1 VSAAAGQASEAPAA
15 AQRDERQTRSRR
27 RIALAGGIAVPIAAA
42 LAITVVG
49 PLAGSSGSES
59 GSDDRGD
66 TALATVERGRLSSQV
81 SETGTLGYAALPD
94 GSPFSVVNHAS
105 GPFTALP
112 STGDVI
118 RCGRPIYRVADEPV
132 VLLCGSTP
140 AYRTLAEGMSGT
152 DVRQLNR
159 NLVALGH
166 ADRSELDPSSDYFG
180 SVTAA
185 ALEELQAELG
195 LDETGALEF
204 DQAVFLPG
212 PLRVTGSSATLGTM
226 ARPGVP
232 IAKATSTRRQVRVDL
247 NASLAADVEDGDRA
261 RITLPDNRTARG
273 AVSRIG
279 SVAGASGAGGSG
291 SDAGS
296 GSESETATTPVYIE
310 LERAN
315 DAGAIDEA
323 PVEVAITTGRVKDAL
338 SVPVTALLARSGG
351 GYAVETVSAGGERD
365 LVPVQLGTFDHEN
378 GLVQVTGS
386 GLEAGLRVVVPAT

>member
-1 VSAAAGQASEAPAA
+1 VSAAAGQSSEAPAA

-59 GSDDRGD
+59 GTDDRGD

-94 GSPFSVVNHAS
+94 GSPFSVVNQAS

-112 STGDVI
+112 SAGDVI

-132 VLLCGSTP
+132 VLLCGRTP
-140 AYRTLAEGMSGT
+140 AYRALAEGMSGP

-159 NLVALGH
+159 NLVALGY
-166 ADRSELDPSSDYFG
+166 ADRSELDPSSGYFG

-185 ALEELQAELG
+185 ALDGLQADLG
-195 LDETGALEF
+195 LDETGTLEF

-232 IAKATSTRRQVRVDL
+232 IAQATSTRRQVRVDL
-247 NASLAADVEDGDRA
+247 GASLAADVEAGDRA

-279 SVAGASGAGGSG
+279 SVAGAG
-291 SDAGS
+291 SD
-296 GSESETATTPVYIE
+296 SETATTPVYIE
-310 LERAN
+310 LELAN

-338 SVPVTALLARSGG
+338 SVPVTALLARAGG
-351 GYAVETVSAGGERD
+351 GYAVETVGAGGERD

-386 GLEAGLRVVVPAT
+386 GLEAGQRVVVPAT

>member
-1 VSAAAGQASEAPAA
+1 VSAAARQASEAPAA
-15 AQRDERQTRSRR
+15 AQRDARQTRSRR
-27 RIALAGGIAVPIAAA
+27 RIALACGIAVPIAAA
-42 LAITVVG
+42 LAIMVVA

-59 GSDDRGD
+59 GSYDRGD
-66 TALATVERGRLSSQV
+66 TALAPVERGRLSSQV
-81 SETGTLGYAALPD
+81 SETGTLGFAALPD
-94 GSPFSVVNHAS
+94 GSPFSVVNQAS

-112 STGDVI
+112 SAGDVI
-118 RCGRPIYRVADEPV
+118 RCGRPIFRVADEPV
-132 VLLCGSTP
+132 LLLCGRTP
-140 AYRTLAEGMSGT
+140 AYRALAEGMSGP

-159 NLVALGH
+159 NLVALGY

-185 ALEELQAELG
+185 ALEGLQAELG

-232 IAKATSTRRQVRVDL
+232 IAQATSTRRQVRVDL
-247 NASLAADVEDGDRA
+247 NASLAADVEVGDRA

-279 SVAGASGAGGSG
+279 SVAGAG
-291 SDAGS
+291 SD
-296 GSESETATTPVYIE
+296 SETATTPVYIE

-315 DAGAIDEA
+315 DAGEIDEA
-323 PVEVAITTGRVKDAL
+323 PVEVAITTGRITDAL

-351 GYAVETVSAGGERD
+351 GYAVETVGARGERD

-386 GLEAGLRVVVPAT
+386 DLEAGQRVVVPAT

>member
-1 VSAAAGQASEAPAA
+1 VSAAARQASEAPAA
-15 AQRDERQTRSRR
+15 AQRDDQQTRSRR

-42 LAITVVG
+42 LAIIVVA

-94 GSPFSVVNHAS
+94 GSPFSVVNQAS

-112 STGDVI
+112 SAGDVI

-132 VLLCGSTP
+132 VLLCGRTP
-140 AYRTLAEGMSGT
+140 AYRALAEGMSGP

-159 NLVALGH
+159 NLVALGY

-185 ALEELQAELG
+185 ALEGLQAELG
-195 LDETGALEF
+195 LDETGTLEL

-232 IAKATSTRRQVRVDL
+232 IAQATSTRRQVRVDL
-247 NASLAADVEDGDRA
+247 NASLAADVEVDDRA

-291 SDAGS
+291 SEAGS
-296 GSESETATTPVYIE
+296 DSESATVPVYIE

-315 DAGAIDEA
+315 EAGAIDEA

-351 GYAVETVSAGGERD
+351 GYAVETVGAVGDRD

-386 GLEAGLRVVVPAT
+386 GLEAGQRVVVPAT

>member
-94 GSPFSVVNHAS
+94 GSPYSVVNQAS

-112 STGDVI
+112 SAGDVI

-132 VLLCGSTP
+132 VLLCGRTP
-140 AYRTLAEGMSGT
+140 AYRALAEGMRGP

-159 NLVALGH
+159 NLVALGY

-180 SVTAA
+180 SATAA
-185 ALEELQAELG
+185 ALEGLQAELG

-212 PLRVTGSSATLGTM
+212 PLRVTGSSATLGAM

-232 IAKATSTRRQVRVDL
+232 IAQATSTRRQVRVDL
-247 NASLAADVEDGDRA
+247 NASLAADVEVGDRA
-261 RITLPDNRTARG
+261 RIRRPDNRTARG

-279 SVAGASGAGGSG
+279 SVAGASGA
-291 SDAGS
+291 DGS
-296 GSESETATTPVYIE
+296 GSEAGSDSETATVPVYIE

-315 DAGAIDEA
+315 DAGSIDEA
-323 PVEVAITTGRVKDAL
+323 PVEVAIITGRVKDAL
-338 SVPVTALLARSGG
+338 SVPVTALLARAGG
-351 GYAVETVSAGGERD
+351 GYAVETVGAGGNRD

-386 GLEAGLRVVVPAT
+386 GLEAGQRVVVPAT

>member
-42 LAITVVG
+42 LAITVVA

-59 GSDDRGD
+59 GSGDRGD

-94 GSPFSVVNHAS
+94 GSPYSVVNQAS

-112 STGDVI
+112 SAGDVI

-132 VLLCGSTP
+132 VLLCGRTP
-140 AYRTLAEGMSGT
+140 AYRALAEGMSGP

-159 NLVALGH
+159 NLVALGY

-180 SVTAA
+180 SATAA
-185 ALEELQAELG
+185 ALEGLQAELG

-232 IAKATSTRRQVRVDL
+232 IAHATSTRRQVRVDL
-247 NASLAADVEDGDRA
+247 NASLAADVEVGDRA

-279 SVAGASGAGGSG
+279 SVAGASGADEAG

-296 GSESETATTPVYIE
+296 GSDSETATTPVYIE

-323 PVEVAITTGRVKDAL
+323 PVEVAIITGRVKDAL
-338 SVPVTALLARSGG
+338 SVPVTALLARAGG
-351 GYAVETVSAGGERD
+351 GYAVETVGAGGDRD

-378 GLVQVTGS
+378 GLVHVTGS
-386 GLEAGLRVVVPAT
+386 GLEVGQRVVVPAT

>member
-15 AQRDERQTRSRR
+15 AQRDERQTRSWR

-59 GSDDRGD
+59 GTDDRGD

-94 GSPFSVVNHAS
+94 GSPFSVVNQAS
-105 GPFTALP
+105 GSFTALP
-112 STGDVI
+112 SAGDVI

-132 VLLCGSTP
+132 VLLCGRTP
-140 AYRTLAEGMSGT
+140 AYRALAEGMSGP

-159 NLVALGH
+159 NLVALGY

-185 ALEELQAELG
+185 ALEGLQAELG
-195 LDETGALEF
+195 LDETGALEL

-232 IAKATSTRRQVRVDL
+232 IAQATSTRRQVRVDL
-247 NASLAADVEDGDRA
+247 NASLAAEVEAGDRA

-279 SVAGASGAGGSG
+279 SVAGAG
-291 SDAGS
+291 SD
-296 GSESETATTPVYIE
+296 SETATTPVYIE

-323 PVEVAITTGRVKDAL
+323 PVEVAITTGRIKDAL

-351 GYAVETVSAGGERD
+351 GYAVETVGPGGERD

-378 GLVQVTGS
+378 GFVQVTGS
-386 GLEAGLRVVVPAT
+386 GLEAGQRVVVPAT

>member
-1 VSAAAGQASEAPAA
+1 MSAAARQASEAPAA
-15 AQRDERQTRSRR
+15 AQRDARQTRSRR
-27 RIALAGGIAVPIAAA
+27 RIALACGIAVPIAAA
-42 LAITVVG
+42 LAIMVVA
-49 PLAGSSGSES
+49 PLAGSSGSEN
-59 GSDDRGD
+59 GTDDRGD

-81 SETGTLGYAALPD
+81 SETGTLGFAALPD
-94 GSPFSVVNHAS
+94 GSPFSVVNQAS

-112 STGDVI
+112 SAGDVI
-118 RCGRPIYRVADEPV
+118 RCGRPIFRVADEPV
-132 VLLCGSTP
+132 LLLCGRTP
-140 AYRTLAEGMSGT
+140 AYRELAEGISGP

-159 NLVALGH
+159 NLVALGY

-185 ALEELQAELG
+185 ALEGLQAELG

-232 IAKATSTRRQVRVDL
+232 IAQATSTRRQVRVDL
-247 NASLAADVEDGDRA
+247 NASLAADVEVGDRA

-279 SVAGASGAGGSG
+279 SVAGAG
-291 SDAGS
+291 SD
-296 GSESETATTPVYIE
+296 SETATTPVYIE

-315 DAGAIDEA
+315 DTGAIDEA
-323 PVEVAITTGRVKDAL
+323 PVEVAITTGRITDAL

-351 GYAVETVSAGGERD
+351 GYAVETVGPGGERD

-386 GLEAGLRVVVPAT
+386 DLEAGQRVVVPAT

>member
-1 VSAAAGQASEAPAA
+1 VSAPARQASEAPAA
-15 AQRDERQTRSRR
+15 AQRDDQQTRSRR

-42 LAITVVG
+42 LAIMVVT

-59 GSDDRGD
+59 GADDRGD
-66 TALATVERGRLSSQV
+66 TALAPVERGRLSSQV

-94 GSPFSVVNHAS
+94 GSPFSVVNQAS

-112 STGDVI
+112 SAGDVI

-132 VLLCGSTP
+132 VLLCGRTP
-140 AYRTLAEGMSGT
+140 AYRALAEGMSGP

-159 NLVALGH
+159 NLVALGY

-185 ALEELQAELG
+185 ALEGLQAELG
-195 LDETGALEF
+195 LDETGTLEF

-232 IAKATSTRRQVRVDL
+232 IAQATSTRRQVRVDL
-247 NASLAADVEDGDRA
+247 NASLAAEVEVGDRA
-261 RITLPDNRTARG
+261 RITLPDNRMARG

-279 SVAGASGAGGSG
+279 SVAGAG
-291 SDAGS
+291 SD
-296 GSESETATTPVYIE
+296 SETATTPVYIE
-310 LERAN
+310 LERATN
-315 DAGAIDEA
+315 AGAIDAA
-323 PVEVAITTGRVKDAL
+323 PVDVAITTGRVKDAL
-338 SVPVTALLARSGG
+338 SVPVTALLARAGG
-351 GYAVETVSAGGERD
+351 GYAVETVGARGERD
-365 LVPVQLGTFDHEN
+365 LVPVQLGAFDHEN

-386 GLEAGLRVVVPAT
+386 GLEPGQRVVVPAT

>member
-42 LAITVVG
+42 LAITVVA

-59 GSDDRGD
+59 GSGDRGD

-94 GSPFSVVNHAS
+94 GSPYSVVNQAS

-112 STGDVI
+112 SAGDVI

-132 VLLCGSTP
+132 VLLCGRTP
-140 AYRTLAEGMSGT
+140 AYRALAEGMSGP

-159 NLVALGH
+159 NLVALGY

-180 SVTAA
+180 SATAA
-185 ALEELQAELG
+185 ALEGLQAELG

-232 IAKATSTRRQVRVDL
+232 IAHATSTRRQVRVDL
-247 NASLAADVEDGDRA
+247 NASLAADVEVGDRA

-279 SVAGASGAGGSG
+279 SVAGASG
-291 SDAGS
+291 SD
-296 GSESETATTPVYIE
+296 SETATTPVYIE

-351 GYAVETVSAGGERD
+351 GYAVETVGAGGDRD

-378 GLVQVTGS
+378 GLVHVTGS
-386 GLEAGLRVVVPAT
+386 GLEVGQRVVVPAT

>member
-1 VSAAAGQASEAPAA
+1 VSAPARQASEAPAA
-15 AQRDERQTRSRR
+15 AQRDERQTRSWR
-27 RIALAGGIAVPIAAA
+27 RIALACGIAVPIAAA
-42 LAITVVG
+42 LAIMVVA

-66 TALATVERGRLSSQV
+66 ALATVERGRLSSQV

-94 GSPFSVVNHAS
+94 GSPYSVVNQAS

-112 STGDVI
+112 SAGDVI
-118 RCGRPIYRVADEPV
+118 RCGRPIYRVAEEPV
-132 VLLCGSTP
+132 VLLCGRTP
-140 AYRTLAEGMSGT
+140 AYRALAEGMSGP
-152 DVRQLNR
+152 DVLQLNR
-159 NLVALGH
+159 NLVALGY

-195 LDETGALEF
+195 LDETGALEL

-232 IAKATSTRRQVRVDL
+232 IAQATSTRRQVRVDL
-247 NASLAADVEDGDRA
+247 NASLAVDVEAGDRA

-273 AVSRIG
+273 AVSRIA

-291 SDAGS
+291 SGS
-296 GSESETATTPVYIE
+296 DSETATTPVYIE
-310 LERAN
+310 LKRAN

-323 PVEVAITTGRVKDAL
+323 PVEVAITTGKVKDAL
-338 SVPVTALLARSGG
+338 SVPVTALLARAGG
-351 GYAVETVSAGGERD
+351 GYAVETVGARGDRD
-365 LVPVQLGTFDHEN
+365 LVSVRLGTFDHEN

-386 GLEAGLRVVVPAT
+386 GLEAGQRVVVPAT

>member
-1 VSAAAGQASEAPAA
+1 VSAAVGQASEAPAA

-27 RIALAGGIAVPIAAA
+27 RIALAGGIAVPLAAA
-42 LAITVVG
+42 LAITVVA
-49 PLAGSSGSES
+49 PLAGSSGSEN
-59 GSDDRGD
+59 GTDDRGD

-94 GSPFSVVNHAS
+94 GSPFSVVNQAS

-112 STGDVI
+112 SAGDVI

-132 VLLCGSTP
+132 VLLCGRTP
-140 AYRTLAEGMSGT
+140 AYRELAEGISGP

-159 NLVALGH
+159 NLVALGY

-185 ALEELQAELG
+185 ALEGLQAELG
-195 LDETGALEF
+195 LDETGALEL

-232 IAKATSTRRQVRVDL
+232 IAQATSTRRQVRVDL
-247 NASLAADVEDGDRA
+247 NASLAADVEVGDRA

-279 SVAGASGAGGSG
+279 SVAGAG
-291 SDAGS
+291 SD
-296 GSESETATTPVYIE
+296 SETATTPVYIE

-323 PVEVAITTGRVKDAL
+323 PVEVAITTGRIKDAL

-351 GYAVETVSAGGERD
+351 GYAVETVGPGGERD

-378 GLVQVTGS
+378 GFVQVTGS
-386 GLEAGLRVVVPAT
+386 GLEAGQRVVVPAT

>member
-59 GSDDRGD
+59 GTDDRGD

-94 GSPFSVVNHAS
+94 GSPFSVVNQAS

-112 STGDVI
+112 SAGDVI

-132 VLLCGSTP
+132 VLLCGRTP
-140 AYRTLAEGMSGT
+140 AYRALAEGMSGP

-159 NLVALGH
+159 NLVALGY
-166 ADRSELDPSSDYFG
+166 ADRSELDPSSGYFG

-185 ALEELQAELG
+185 ALDGLQADLG
-195 LDETGALEF
+195 LDETGTLEF

-232 IAKATSTRRQVRVDL
+232 IAQATSTRRQVRVDL
-247 NASLAADVEDGDRA
+247 GASLAADVEAGDRA

-279 SVAGASGAGGSG
+279 SVAGAG
-291 SDAGS
+291 SD
-296 GSESETATTPVYIE
+296 SETATTPVYIE
-310 LERAN
+310 LELAN

-338 SVPVTALLARSGG
+338 SVPVTALLARAGG
-351 GYAVETVSAGGERD
+351 GYAVETVGAGGERD

-386 GLEAGLRVVVPAT
+386 GLEAGQRVVVPAT

>member
-1 VSAAAGQASEAPAA
+1 VSPAARRASEAPAA
-15 AQRDERQTRSRR
+15 AQRDDQQTRSRR

-42 LAITVVG
+42 LAIIVVAA
-49 PLAGSSGSES
+49 LAGSSGSES
-59 GSDDRGD
+59 GTDDRGD

-94 GSPFSVVNHAS
+94 GSPFSVVNQAS

-112 STGDVI
+112 SAGDVI

-132 VLLCGSTP
+132 VLLCGRTP
-140 AYRTLAEGMSGT
+140 AYRALAEGMSGA

-185 ALEELQAELG
+185 ALEGLQAELG
-195 LDETGALEF
+195 LDETGALEL

-232 IAKATSTRRQVRVDL
+232 IAQATSTRRQVRVDL
-247 NASLAADVEDGDRA
+247 NASLAADVEAGDRA

-279 SVAGASGAGGSG
+279 SVAGSG
-291 SDAGS
+291 SD
-296 GSESETATTPVYIE
+296 SETATTPVYIE
-310 LERAN
+310 LKRSN
-315 DAGAIDEA
+315 GAGAIDEA

-338 SVPVTALLARSGG
+338 SVPVTALLARAGG
-351 GYAVETVSAGGERD
+351 GYAVEKVGARGERD
-365 LVPVQLGTFDHEN
+365 LVPVRLRTFDHEN

-386 GLEAGLRVVVPAT
+386 GLEAGQRVVVPAT

>member
-1 VSAAAGQASEAPAA
+1 VSAPARQASEAPAA
-15 AQRDERQTRSRR
+15 AQRDERQTRSWR
-27 RIALAGGIAVPIAAA
+27 RIALACGIAVPIAAA
-42 LAITVVG
+42 LAIMVVA

-66 TALATVERGRLSSQV
+66 ALATVERGRLSSQV

-94 GSPFSVVNHAS
+94 GSPYSVVNQAS

-112 STGDVI
+112 SAGDVI
-118 RCGRPIYRVADEPV
+118 RCGRPIYRVAEEPV
-132 VLLCGSTP
+132 VLLCGRTP
-140 AYRTLAEGMSGT
+140 AYRALAEGMSGP
-152 DVRQLNR
+152 DVLQLNR
-159 NLVALGH
+159 NLVALGY

-195 LDETGALEF
+195 LDETGALEL

-232 IAKATSTRRQVRVDL
+232 IAQATSTRRQVRVDL
-247 NASLAADVEDGDRA
+247 NASLAADVEVDDRA

-291 SDAGS
+291 SEAGS
-296 GSESETATTPVYIE
+296 DSETATVPVYIE

-351 GYAVETVSAGGERD
+351 GYAVETVGAVGDRD

-386 GLEAGLRVVVPAT
+386 GLEAGQRVVVPAT

>member
-15 AQRDERQTRSRR
+15 AQRDERQTRSWR

-59 GSDDRGD
+59 GTDDRGD

-94 GSPFSVVNHAS
+94 GSPFSVVNQAS
-105 GPFTALP
+105 GSFTALP
-112 STGDVI
+112 SAGDVI

-132 VLLCGSTP
+132 VLLCGRTP
-140 AYRTLAEGMSGT
+140 AYRALAEGMSGP

-159 NLVALGH
+159 NLVALGY

-185 ALEELQAELG
+185 ALEGLQAELG
-195 LDETGALEF
+195 LDETGALEL

-232 IAKATSTRRQVRVDL
+232 IAQATSTRRQVRVDL
-247 NASLAADVEDGDRA
+247 NASLAAEVEAGDRA

-279 SVAGASGAGGSG
+279 SVAGAG
-291 SDAGS
+291 SD
-296 GSESETATTPVYIE
+296 SETATTPVYIE
-310 LERAN
+310 LERAT
-315 DAGAIDEA
+315 DAGAIDAA
-323 PVEVAITTGRVKDAL
+323 PVEVAITTSRVKDAL
-338 SVPVTALLARSGG
+338 SVPVTAPLARAGG
-351 GYAVETVSAGGERD
+351 GYAVETVGARGERD
-365 LVPVQLGTFDHEN
+365 LVPVQLGAFDHEN

-386 GLEAGLRVVVPAT
+386 GLEPGQRVVVPAT

>member
-27 RIALAGGIAVPIAAA
+27 RIAVAGGIAVPIAAA

-59 GSDDRGD
+59 GTDDRGD

-94 GSPFSVVNHAS
+94 GSPLSVVNQAS

-112 STGDVI
+112 SAGDVL

-132 VLLCGSTP
+132 VLLCGGTP
-140 AYRTLAEGMSGT
+140 AYRALAEGMSGP

-159 NLVALGH
+159 NLVALGY

-180 SVTAA
+180 SVTEA
-185 ALEELQAELG
+185 ALQGLQAELG
-195 LDETGALEF
+195 LDETGTLEF

-232 IAKATSTRRQVRVDL
+232 IAQATSTRRQVRVDL
-247 NASLAADVEDGDRA
+247 NASLAADVEVGDRA

-279 SVAGASGAGGSG
+279 SVAGSG
-291 SDAGS
+291 SD
-296 GSESETATTPVYIE
+296 SETVTTPVYIE

-323 PVEVAITTGRVKDAL
+323 PVGVAITTGRVKDAL
-338 SVPVTALLARSGG
+338 SVPVTALLARAGG
-351 GYAVETVSAGGERD
+351 GYAVETVGARGDRD

-386 GLEAGLRVVVPAT
+386 GLEAGQRVVVPAT

>member
-1 VSAAAGQASEAPAA
+1 VSAAAGQAREAPVA

-42 LAITVVG
+42 LAITVVA

-59 GSDDRGD
+59 GTDDRGD

-94 GSPFSVVNHAS
+94 GSPFSVVNQAS
-105 GPFTALP
+105 GLFTALP
-112 STGDVI
+112 SAGDVI
-118 RCGRPIYRVADEPV
+118 RCGRPIYHVADEPV
-132 VLLCGSTP
+132 VLLCGRTP
-140 AYRTLAEGMSGT
+140 AYRALAEGMSGP

-159 NLVALGH
+159 NLVALGY

-185 ALEELQAELG
+185 ALEGLQAELG
-195 LDETGALEF
+195 LDETGALEL

-226 ARPGVP
+226 ARPGVQ
-232 IAKATSTRRQVRVDL
+232 IAQATSTRRQVRVDL
-247 NASLAADVEDGDRA
+247 NASLAADVEVGDRA

-279 SVAGASGAGGSG
+279 SVAGAG
-291 SDAGS
+291 SD
-296 GSESETATTPVYIE
+296 SETATTPVYIE
-310 LERAN
+310 LERAT
-315 DAGAIDEA
+315 DAGAIDAA
-323 PVEVAITTGRVKDAL
+323 PVEVAITTGRIKDAL

-351 GYAVETVSAGGERD
+351 GYGVETVGTGGDRD

-386 GLEAGLRVVVPAT
+386 GLEAGQRVVVPAT

>member
-1 VSAAAGQASEAPAA
+1 VSAAVRQASEAPAA
-15 AQRDERQTRSRR
+15 AQRDDQQTRSRR

-42 LAITVVG
+42 LAIIVVA

-94 GSPFSVVNHAS
+94 GSPYSVVNQAS

-112 STGDVI
+112 SAGDVI

-132 VLLCGSTP
+132 VLLCGRTP
-140 AYRTLAEGMSGT
+140 AYRALAEGMSGP

-159 NLVALGH
+159 NLVALGY

-180 SVTAA
+180 SATAA
-185 ALEELQAELG
+185 ALEGLQAELG

-232 IAKATSTRRQVRVDL
+232 IAHATSTRRQVRVDL
-247 NASLAADVEDGDRA
+247 NASLAADVEVGDRA

-279 SVAGASGAGGSG
+279 SVAGASG
-291 SDAGS
+291 SD
-296 GSESETATTPVYIE
+296 SETATTPVYIE

-351 GYAVETVSAGGERD
+351 GYAVETVGAGGDRD

-378 GLVQVTGS
+378 GLVHVTGS
-386 GLEAGLRVVVPAT
+386 GLEVGQRVVVPAT

>member
-1 VSAAAGQASEAPAA
+1 VSAPARQASEAPAA

-27 RIALAGGIAVPIAAA
+27 RIALACGIAVPIAAA
-42 LAITVVG
+42 LAIMVAA

-94 GSPFSVVNHAS
+94 GSPFSVVNQAS

-112 STGDVI
+112 SAGDVI

-132 VLLCGSTP
+132 VLLCGRTP
-140 AYRTLAEGMSGT
+140 AYRALAEGMSGP

-159 NLVALGH
+159 NLVALGY

-185 ALEELQAELG
+185 ALEGLQAGLG

-232 IAKATSTRRQVRVDL
+232 IAQATSTRRQVRVDL
-247 NASLAADVEDGDRA
+247 NASLAADVEVGDRA

-279 SVAGASGAGGSG
+279 SVAGSG
-291 SDAGS
+291 SD
-296 GSESETATTPVYIE
+296 SETATTPVYIE
-310 LERAN
+310 LERAT

-338 SVPVTALLARSGG
+338 SVPVTALLARAGG
-351 GYAVETVSAGGERD
+351 GYAVETVGARGDRD
-365 LVPVQLGTFDHEN
+365 LVPVRLGAFDHEN

-386 GLEAGLRVVVPAT
+386 GLEPGQRVVVPAT